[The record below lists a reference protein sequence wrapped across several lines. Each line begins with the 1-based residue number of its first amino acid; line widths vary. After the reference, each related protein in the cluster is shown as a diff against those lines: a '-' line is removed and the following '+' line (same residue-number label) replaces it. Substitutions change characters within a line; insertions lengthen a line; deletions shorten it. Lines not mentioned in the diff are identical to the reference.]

1 MRNAELKQHLKSFG
15 KIIPNSEFCIP
26 NLYHKGHGLQSR
38 ALCGILAL
46 VKDSQKRGMTMR
58 LSDSIESFIKTLLS
72 QEETEVELKRNEL
85 AEYFGC
91 APSQINY
98 VLATRFTLDDGYVI
112 ESRRGGGGYIRIVRV
127 VESGQQRLA
136 YLINERIGSAISEE
150 EAVRLIGQ
158 LVQQQVITLPEGEI
172 MRAAVSSQALGVP
185 VPDAIKD
192 ALRARSLKSML
203 TAIARQN
210 RSAAKG

>member
-1 MRNAELKQHLKSFG
+1 
-15 KIIPNSEFCIP
+15 
-26 NLYHKGHGLQSR
+26 
-38 ALCGILAL
+38 
-46 VKDSQKRGMTMR
+46 MR
-58 LSDSIESFIKTLLS
+58 LSDSIETFIKALLAEDEQS
-72 QEETEVELKRNEL
+72 VELKRNEL

-127 VESGQQRLA
+127 MGSDQQQLM
-136 YLINERIGSAISEE
+136 YLINERIGQSITEA

-158 LVQQQVITLPEGEI
+158 LVERKIITPSEGDI
-172 MRAAVSSQALGVP
+172 MRAAISSAALAIP
-185 VPDAIKD
+185 VPDAMKD

-203 TAIARQN
+203 TAVAR
-210 RSAAKG
+210 KEPG